1 MITTYIKNKVVARVS
16 FLLLTTS
23 LLTPFMTS
31 CQDMLETESPLQV
44 FDPELDQK
52 TDSMFYTLGILKGVQ
67 QAIDQYVLFNEM
79 RGELTTIN
87 QYSSTDLRELAN
99 FSTTTENKYDSAY
112 VFYRIINNCN
122 YFIQHRD
129 TTLLTGARKVAM
141 PEYVQAYSIRAWAY
155 LQLAKMYG
163 EVQFF
168 TEPITNISEA
178 NAVREKKDI
187 RGICEALAPQ
197 LKYYADSTALAAVP
211 DYNGD
216 TPVDVGSSSA
226 TGDKTVH
233 LRKIFFPVGLVLGD
247 LYLETEQYENAA
259 KCYFKYLNDN
269 KLAAGNYSAVRE
281 LTDEEHLNWPEFS
294 FRAGRDWD
302 IFFTSQ
308 DPKDI
313 KDVITYVPMAVNKLQ
328 GQITDLPRLFGYD
341 MYSMGVTSRYLLKRE
356 IDASQTYRDLSK
368 NQDYYYT
375 PKTSTNTTI
384 DTAGIGDTRLHET
397 LRFVSKDDSTFYEM
411 RKYERGNVFIYR
423 TSTVYLRLA
432 EALNRMGYPDAAFA
446 ILKDG
451 FNEDL
456 EADSIYLKTNST
468 YLSKDSRD
476 MLRTT
481 IPFFSTENKV
491 TYAKSKGVH
500 SYGTGETGGRRSPY
514 QFTTMAYQKYL
525 ELQEQFGKEL
535 FPDIL
540 VEVSLPVLDEEGEQ
554 VYDEEGNPV
563 TETVTVL
570 TWSKEALMNVVED
583 LSCDEYA
590 LELAFEGHRFGDLC
604 RLARHKN
611 EAGIYGSNFGG
622 QWLAKKLEKKSAVV
636 DLTNPANWYLPMGK

>member
-1 MITTYIKNKVVARVS
+1 MKAMI
-16 FLLLTTS
+16 FLRKMAKAVLPFYLFTLL
-23 LLTPFMTS
+23 PMMTS
-31 CQDMLETESPLQV
+31 CQDMLETESNLQI

-99 FSTTTENKYDSAY
+99 FSATTENKYDSAY

-122 YFIQHRD
+122 YYIQHRD

-163 EVQFF
+163 EVPFF

-197 LKYYADSTALAAVP
+197 LRVYADSAALAAVP
-211 DYNGD
+211 NYGGVVDIGSFNNG
-216 TPVDVGSSSA
+216 TKKQVSV
-226 TGDKTVH
+226 
-233 LRKIFFPVGLVLGD
+233 RKMMFPVGLVLGD
-247 LYLETEQYENAA
+247 LYLEAGQYENAA
-259 KCYFKYLNDN
+259 KSYFKYLKDN
-269 KLAAGNYSAVRE
+269 NLLTKGYGNVPNVTTENR
-281 LTDEEHLNWPEFS
+281 LLLPTDWPNS
-294 FRAGRDWD
+294 FAFMSWSSQ
-302 IFFTSQ
+302 FTGDAS
-308 DPKDI
+308 D
-313 KDVITYVPMAVNKLQ
+313 DVITYVPMAVNKLN
-328 GQITDLPRLFGYD
+328 GQTTDLPRLFGYD
-341 MYSMGVTSRYLLKRE
+341 LYTTEASSSTSSNMYFLERE
-356 IDASQTYRDLSK
+356 IDPSQAYFDLS
-368 NQDYYYT
+368 NSQDYYYS
-375 PKTSTNTTI
+375 PQSSSVIKSVDFLGDSRRGSTF
-384 DTAGIGDTRLHET
+384 RQ
-397 LRFVSKDDSTFYEM
+397 VSKDDSLFNEM
-411 RKYERGNVFIYR
+411 RKYERGNIFIYR

-432 EALNRMGYPDAAFA
+432 EAINRMGYPDAAFA

-451 FNEDL
+451 FNKDL
-456 EADSIYLKTNST
+456 ETDSIYLKTNST
-468 YLSKDSRD
+468 YLTAESRE

-481 IPFFSTENKV
+481 IPFYSTENKAIFENSV
-491 TYAKSKGVH
+491 GIH
-500 SYGTGETGGRRSPY
+500 SYGTGETKGRRSPY
-514 QFTTMAYQKYL
+514 QYTSMAYQKYL
-525 ELQEQFGKEL
+525 DLQEQFGKEL

-554 VYDEEGNPV
+554 VYDDEGNPV
-563 TETVTVL
+563 TKTVPVL

-583 LSCDEYA
+583 LICDEYA

-611 EAGIYGSNFGG
+611 EFGTYGSDFGNR
-622 QWLAKKLEKKSAVV
+622 WLAQKLVKKNSVV
-636 DLTNPANWYLPMGK
+636 DLTNPVNWYLPMGK

>member
-1 MITTYIKNKVVARVS
+1 MI
-16 FLLLTTS
+16 FLRKMAKAVLPFYLFTLL
-23 LLTPFMTS
+23 PMMTS
-31 CQDMLETESPLQV
+31 CQDILETESNLQI

-99 FSTTTENKYDSAY
+99 FSATTTNKYDSAY

-122 YFIQHRD
+122 YFIAHRD
-129 TTLLTGARKVAM
+129 TSLLTGSKKVAM

-163 EVQFF
+163 EVPFF

-197 LKYYADSTALAAVP
+197 LRVYADSSALAAVP
-211 DYNGD
+211 NYNGGNL
-216 TPVDVGSSSA
+216 VDVGYFNNN
-226 TGDKTVH
+226 T
-233 LRKIFFPVGLVLGD
+233 RKQVNARKMMFPVGLVLGD
-247 LYLETEQYENAA
+247 LYLEAGQYEDAA
-259 KCYFKYLNDN
+259 KSYFKYLKDN
-269 KLAAGNYSAVRE
+269 KLLAKDYSSDVPN
-281 LTDEEHLNWPEFS
+281 TDEFRLSRPTDWHEYNTSSRWRS
-294 FRAGRDWD
+294 FFEGDNP
-302 IFFTSQ
+302 T
-308 DPKDI
+308 
-313 KDVITYVPMAVNKLQ
+313 DVITYVPMAVNKLN
-328 GQITDLPRLFGYD
+328 GQTSDLPRLFGYD
-341 MYSMGVTSRYLLKRE
+341 LYTTEASSSFSSNMYLLERE
-356 IDASQTYRDLSK
+356 IDPSPTYKALSDA
-368 NQDYYYT
+368 QLYYYQ
-375 PKTSTNTTI
+375 PESAGAEVKTV
-384 DTAGIGDTRLHET
+384 DMIGDCRRNEL
-397 LRFVSKDDSTFYEM
+397 LKFISKDDSTFYEM

-423 TSTVYLRLA
+423 ASTVYLRLA

-456 EADSIYLKTNST
+456 ETDST
-468 YLSKDSRD
+468 YLTAESHA
-476 MLRTT
+476 MLRST
-481 IPFFSTENKV
+481 IPFYSTENKAIF
-491 TYAKSKGVH
+491 AKSAGIH
-500 SYGTGETGGRRSPY
+500 SYGTGVTAGVRSPY
-514 QFTTMAYQKYL
+514 QYTSMAYQKYL
-525 ELQEQFGKEL
+525 DLQEQFGKEL

-554 VYDEEGNPV
+554 VYDDEGNPV
-563 TETVTVL
+563 TKIVPVL

-583 LSCDEYA
+583 LICDEYA